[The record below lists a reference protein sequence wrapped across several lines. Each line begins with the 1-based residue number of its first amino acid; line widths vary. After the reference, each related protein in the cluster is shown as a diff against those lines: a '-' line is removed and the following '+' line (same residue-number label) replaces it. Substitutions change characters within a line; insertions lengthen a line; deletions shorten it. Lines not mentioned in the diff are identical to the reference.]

1 METNY
6 KILIPTDFSSVATT
20 AISHAKKIAS
30 IMKGEIIV
38 LHVVEK
44 DSQSEATHR
53 KLKPIVDEIV
63 ASGIPASSKVVSGDF
78 LKQIP
83 VVAEIMEVQ
92 LIIMGTHGRR
102 GIQHLIGS
110 YAMKIITSS
119 AIPFIV
125 VQDKKVPQAYSNIVF
140 PIDLSAE
147 TKLKLEMTASM
158 AKHLGSTV
166 HVFAAKDDDPFN
178 KKTMDA
184 NVAYAKKY
192 FTQQNV
198 PLVVKISEEDG
209 DFSKQCIHYSVSVDA
224 DLIAIINLN
233 YRSLN
238 PLFKQDEE
246 ALITNEAQIP
256 VLTVNPSKD
265 FTEKNPMYSSKII

>member
-1 METNY
+1 METTY
-6 KILIPTDFSSVATT
+6 KILIPTDFSSVAIT
-20 AISHAKKIAS
+20 AISHAKKIAT
-30 IMKGEIIV
+30 IMKGQIIV

-44 DSQSEATHR
+44 DSQIEGTHK
-53 KLKPIVDEIV
+53 KLKPIVDEII
-63 ASGIPASSKVVSGDF
+63 ASGIKAESKVVAGDF
-78 LKQIP
+78 LKQVP
-83 VVAEIMEVQ
+83 LVAEIMEVQ

-102 GIQHLIGS
+102 GIQHLVGS
-110 YAMKIITSS
+110 YAMKIITNS

-125 VQDKKVPQAYSNIVF
+125 VQDKRVPEKYSNIVF

-166 HVFAAKDDDPFN
+166 HIFAAKDNDPFN
-178 KKTMDA
+178 KKAMDA
-184 NVAYAKKY
+184 NVAHAKKY
-192 FTQQNV
+192 FIQQNV
-198 PLVVKISEEDG
+198 PLVVKISDEDG

-256 VLTVNPSKD
+256 VLTVNPTKD
-265 FTEKNPMYSSKII
+265 FTEKNPMYNNRTL

>member
-20 AISHAKKIAS
+20 AIAHAKKIAA

-38 LHVVEK
+38 LHVVGK
-44 DSQSEATHR
+44 DSQTEATHK
-53 KLKPIVDEIV
+53 KLNPIVDEII
-63 ASGIPASSKVVSGDF
+63 ASGIPAQSKVVSGDF
-78 LKQIP
+78 LKQVP
-83 VVAEIMEVQ
+83 AVAEIMEVQ

-125 VQDKKVPQAYSNIVF
+125 VQDRKVPQKYENIVF

-166 HVFAAKDDDPFN
+166 HIFAAKDNDPFN

-184 NVAYAKKY
+184 NAEIVAK
-192 FTQQNV
+192 
-198 PLVVKISEEDG
+198 
-209 DFSKQCIHYSVSVDA
+209 
-224 DLIAIINLN
+224 
-233 YRSLN
+233 
-238 PLFKQDEE
+238 
-246 ALITNEAQIP
+246 
-256 VLTVNPSKD
+256 
-265 FTEKNPMYSSKII
+265 